1 MMVEPWRWGLPWVVI
16 DDSGAVEEAR
26 RGKSSSKTQKQQK
39 METARNVKDVSPHEF
54 VKAYAAHLKRSGH
67 VELPEWTDLVKTAT
81 FKELAPYDPD
91 WYYIRAASMA
101 RKIYLRGGLGV
112 GAFRRIYGGSK
123 RNGSRPP
130 HFCKSSGAIARHI
143 LKQLQNMNIVEID
156 TKGGRKIT
164 SIGQRD
170 LDQVAGRIAVAR

>member
-1 MMVEPWRWGLPWVVI
+1 MGVEM
-16 DDSGAVEEAR
+16 EAA
-26 RGKSSSKTQKQQK
+26 KT
-39 METARNVKDVSPHEF
+39 VKDVSPHEF
-54 VKAYAAHLKRSGH
+54 VKAYSSHLKRSGKM
-67 VELPEWTDLVKTAT
+67 ELPQWTDIVKTGT

-130 HFCKSSGAIARHI
+130 HFCKSSGSVARHI
-143 LKQLQNMNIVEID
+143 LQQLQNMNIID
-156 TKGGRKIT
+156 FDAKGGRKIT
-164 SIGQRD
+164 SSGQRD
-170 LDQVAGRIAVAR
+170 LDQVAGRIVVAIPQ